1 MTLMRHTKLP
11 ILLPMS
17 ISNPWTSFITP
28 LALSTLLSPPEI
40 SPMTNETADLFIQH
54 EEQMN
59 GAPMSIMDDELER
72 MASELEV
79 TVDYL
84 MMEFL

>member
-1 MTLMRHTKLP
+1 MTPMRHTKSP

-17 ISNPWTSFITP
+17 INNPWIFTITP
-28 LALSTLLSPPEI
+28 LALSTLLSLPE
-40 SPMTNETADLFIQH
+40 MTNETADLFINH

-72 MASELEV
+72 MASELEI

>member
-1 MTLMRHTKLP
+1 
-11 ILLPMS
+11 
-17 ISNPWTSFITP
+17 
-28 LALSTLLSPPEI
+28 
-40 SPMTNETADLFIQH
+40 MTNETADLFIEH

-59 GAPMSIMDDELER
+59 GTSMTSMDQELER
-72 MASELEV
+72 MAAELEV

>member
-1 MTLMRHTKLP
+1 
-11 ILLPMS
+11 
-17 ISNPWTSFITP
+17 
-28 LALSTLLSPPEI
+28 
-40 SPMTNETADLFIQH
+40 MTNETADLFINH

-72 MASELEV
+72 MASELEI